1 MLNSLARDRAN
12 FDAILDHTMAEARR
26 FLAELDARP
35 PGATPPS
42 LFASLTPP
50 DEGLGAQAAL
60 ALFQERYAAW
70 LSGSAGPRYFGFVTG
85 GVTPA
90 ALAGDWLT
98 GVYDQ
103 NALGSDE
110 SVASWIE
117 LETIDLLRR
126 LFGLPSAYAGA
137 FVSGATMAN
146 FTGLA
151 IGRQWIGHLRG
162 LDVASQGIAAAGP
175 IAVLSATPHSSIYK
189 ALAMLGLGRESV
201 QLITALPSREAVNV
215 AALQRALR
223 VRQGEPCIVVANAG
237 TVNTVD
243 FDDLVAIAALKERY
257 DFWLH
262 VDAAFGGFAACSP
275 EYRGWVAG
283 LDQADSI
290 TIDAHKWL
298 NVPYDSAM
306 IFTRHPRLQAEVFQN
321 AAVYLGEE
329 IGPSNF
335 VHLTPENSRRLRALP
350 AWFTLL
356 AYGREGYA
364 EIVER
369 NCRLARWL
377 GARIDESPAFDLL
390 APVHLNG
397 ICFTLADEEN
407 SPSLGRIRRYLD
419 WLRADGR
426 VFLTPTVYR
435 GTAAMRISITNW
447 RTSQADVELAWQ
459 ALTEGVESFV

>member
-1 MLNSLARDRAN
+1 MSDFLDRDWTN
-12 FDAILDHTMAEARR
+12 FDVILDHTLAEARR
-26 FLAELDARP
+26 FLAGLADLP
-35 PGATPPS
+35 PGITPPS
-42 LFASLTPP
+42 LFAPLDAF
-50 DEGLGAQAAL
+50 DEGVGAQAAL
-60 ALFQERYAAW
+60 RIFREGYAAW
-70 LSGSAGPRYFGFVTG
+70 LNGSAGPRYFGFVTG

-90 ALAGDWLT
+90 ALSGDWLT
-98 GVYDQ
+98 SVYDQ

-110 SVASWIE
+110 SVAPWIE

-126 LFGLPSAYAGA
+126 LFSLPPAYSGV

-151 IGRQWIGHLRG
+151 IARQWIGRQRG
-162 LDVASQGIAAAGP
+162 IDIADQGLSAAGP
-175 IAVLSATPHSSIYK
+175 VAVLSATPHSSIYK
-189 ALAMLGLGRESV
+189 ALAMLGLGRKSLVPVAAQPE
-201 QLITALPSREAVNV
+201 REAVDV
-215 AALQRALR
+215 TALDSALQ
-223 VRQGEPCIVVANAG
+223 VRRGEPCIVVANAG

-243 FDDLVAIAALKERY
+243 FDDLVAIAALKERH

-275 EYRGWVAG
+275 KYRALVDG

-306 IFTRHPRLQAEVFQN
+306 IFTRHPRLQAEVFRN

-350 AWFTLL
+350 AWFTLV

-369 NCRLARWL
+369 NCRLARRL
-377 GARIDESPAFDLL
+377 GRQIDESEAFDLL
-390 APVHLNG
+390 APVRLNG
-397 ICFTLADEEN
+397 VCFTLADGGCD
-407 SPSLGRIRRYLD
+407 SDLDRIRRYLD

-435 GTAAMRISITNW
+435 GTAAMRISVTNW
-447 RTSQADVELAWQ
+447 RTAQADVEIAWQ
-459 ALTEGVESFV
+459 ALVEGVESFL

>member
-12 FDAILDHTMAEARR
+12 FDAILEHTMAEARR

-175 IAVLSATPHSSIYK
+175 IAVLSAPPHSSIYK
-189 ALAMLGLGRESV
+189 ALAMLGLGRQSV

-321 AAVYLGEE
+321 AAVYLGAE

-390 APVHLNG
+390 APVRLNG

-407 SPSLGRIRRYLD
+407 SPSLDRIRRYLD